1 MTLCEHAQSGCVSCV
16 AFEPNFL
23 YVFAFLISFCS
34 SPERKAFEAAF
45 LESLSPEE
53 RAKYAAREAMSPKGN
68 VSGLAHER
76 ICVDFVR
83 VRVVGRCLLGCIRSR
98 FLDTFPLISLY
109 SSPERKAFLESLSP
123 EEQANSVYNFLS
135 LVPGEA
141 PQAPAAIATERSKAV
156 SSKPFTPLGGIQRGL
171 GGVSAGIPRTLSVKS
186 SDFLGTDKE
195 LGHHV
200 WFLRSRPCTVAIN
213 SARVGFSETQKYASK
228 KDGAYMHMRMDTSPI
243 TRSQMKNEL
252 CQRALEPEQLS
263 CGSPS
268 STKALTARESTQ
280 AFLMRKRNLGLSLFG
295 TAPAPDLEDLRG
307 APCLAE
313 RQDGP
318 HTNRTGESKR
328 AYALFVRSLGE

>member
-1 MTLCEHAQSGCVSCV
+1 L
-16 AFEPNFL
+16 
-23 YVFAFLISFCS
+23 
-34 SPERKAFEAAF
+34 
-45 LESLSPEE
+45 
-53 RAKYAAREAMSPKGN
+53 
-68 VSGLAHER
+68 
-76 ICVDFVR
+76 
-83 VRVVGRCLLGCIRSR
+83 
-98 FLDTFPLISLY
+98 
-109 SSPERKAFLESLSP
+109 
-123 EEQANSVYNFLS
+123 SVYNFLS

-141 PQAPAAIATERSKAV
+141 PKASAAIATERSKDV

-171 GGVSAGIPRTLSVKS
+171 GGVSAGILRTLSVKS

-195 LGHHV
+195 LRHHM
-200 WFLRSRPCTVAIN
+200 WFLRPRPCTVAIN
-213 SARVGFSETQKYASK
+213 PSRVGFSETQKYGSK